1 MLRRNHVIGYALVA
15 IFLFIT
21 PLHAKSGYRKIWVKA
36 KKKAA
41 KQFEELYEKI
51 SSIEKN
57 KKKRRALLKELG
69 LNPKKSSLEKNIE
82 FKSDLG
88 PTLDKLRKAYDKYKK
103 AVKNNFIA
111 EDPAID
117 ALGKILES
125 KKLYQELLAFTKKE
139 MSQENLLF
147 LQDAKKKKGAV
158 LFATYV
164 SEDAVKMINV
174 SFKTRQKW
182 TVIANNNAWKSK
194 EYDEALKAT
203 TSEIFLLVL
212 SDTFQRFKLSNSLQE
227 AVTTEKEKVIN
238 LIAQVREICDE
249 YADKIVKT
257 YTNLEKGLKG
267 DIEGRDIEFHET
279 LINGLDAIEERVSGL
294 EQKLK

>member
-69 LNPKKSSLEKNIE
+69 LNAKKSSLEKNIE

-111 EDPAID
+111 EGPARD
-117 ALGKILES
+117 ALEKIFES

-139 MSQENLLF
+139 ASEENLLF

-194 EYDEALKAT
+194 EYDEALKAAT
-203 TSEIFLLVL
+203 YEIFQLVL
-212 SDTFQRFKLSNSLQE
+212 RDTFRRFKLSNSLQE